1 MNESFRLGRIAG
13 VPVGAHWS
21 VLVVLGLI
29 AFGLSA
35 GRLPQVAPGAS
46 PALYLGVGV
55 VTALVFLACLLAH
68 EVSHAVLAQ
77 RNGVGVRG
85 ITLWLF
91 GGVAQLR
98 GDPATPGADARIAGV
113 GPLVSLGLGGLF
125 LVLSAAVV
133 TAGGSGVAVAA
144 LGWLGVINLVL
155 AVFNL
160 IPAAPLD
167 GGRLLRAGI
176 WRVTGDRRRAAVSAA
191 RAGRALGLVLI
202 VLGLAQVVLARGFG
216 GLWIALIGWFV
227 VAAARAEEEAAGRD
241 ETLAGIP
248 VGQVMTADPVTVAPD
263 LTVEDFV
270 EEHLLH
276 GRHASFPLRDAAG
289 GFAGLVTLNR
299 VREVPAGERAATRLA
314 AIACRPAEVPVAAAD
329 EDLADLLPRMQGC
342 ADGRAVVLD
351 ASRRVLGIVAPSD
364 ISRLTHRAE
373 LR

>member
-46 PALYLGVGV
+46 PALYAGAGVA
-55 VTALVFLACLLAH
+55 TALAFFGCLLAH
-68 EVSHAVLAQ
+68 EVSHAVVAR
-77 RNGVGVRG
+77 RNGIGVRR
-85 ITLWLF
+85 ITLWLL

-113 GPLVSLGLGGLF
+113 GPLVSLMLGGLF
-125 LVLSAAVV
+125 LTASAIAVA
-133 TAGGSGVAVAA
+133 AGAGAVAGAA

-160 IPAAPLD
+160 IPASPLD

-176 WRVTGDRRRAAVSAA
+176 WRVTGDRRRAAVVAS
-191 RAGRALGLVLI
+191 RAGRVLGLVLI
-202 VLGLAQVVLARGFG
+202 GVGLAQVVLTPGFG
-216 GLWIALIGWFV
+216 GLWIVLVGWFV
-227 VAAARAEEEAAGRD
+227 VAAARAEEEATGRD
-241 ETLAGIP
+241 EALAGVR
-248 VGQVMTADPVTVAPD
+248 VGQVMTADPVTVSPS
-263 LTVEDFV
+263 LTVRDFI
-270 EEHLLH
+270 EEHLLG
-276 GRHASFPLRDAAG
+276 GRHAGYPLRGDDG
-289 GFAGLVTLNR
+289 GFAGLVTVNR
-299 VREVPAGERAATRLA
+299 VREVPAGERGSTRLG

-329 EDLADLLPRMQGC
+329 EELAELLPRMSGC

-351 ASRRVLGIVAPSD
+351 ASRRVLGIVSPSD
-364 ISRLTHRAE
+364 IARTAHPAE
-373 LR
+373 QR